1 MPCKNS
7 LIPMKNLEPVQEF
20 LTHSK
25 SLKKK
30 KIRQSFT
37 HSEIF
42 WSCANKLDPAYD
54 KSENLFDSFKINDN
68 YVKKIYPE
76 DKENMYENF
85 SPEARTYVSI

>member
-1 MPCKNS
+1 MQK
-7 LIPMKNLEPVQEF
+7 QF
-20 LTHSK
+20 DTHEKSGASVGISD
-25 SLKKK
+25 SLKVTQKK

-76 DKENMYENF
+76 DKENTYENF